1 MFAGK
6 SPRHGTGTSTTG
18 FTLVEI
24 LLVVSIL
31 LILSAIS
38 APYLVKSIRGNR
50 LRAATTAVVQAGR
63 YARSIAILSQKEMVL
78 TFDLKDA
85 VIRVDP
91 RHASPAPA
99 SPAAGGAPA
108 ATGEAP
114 PDDLSA
120 DAASNSQVSAVGSS
134 FALSRKLDEVR
145 IDSVQIEN
153 KGRDTGGDTVSIIY
167 RSNGRCTPYRVR
179 LVDEKGNAM
188 VTEVDALS
196 SPATRREGR

>member
-1 MFAGK
+1 MFAEK
-6 SPRHGTGTSTTG
+6 CPRHRTGRSTRG

-24 LLVVSIL
+24 LLVVTIL

-63 YARSIAILSQKEMVL
+63 YARSIAILSQREMVL
-78 TFDLKDA
+78 TFDLKNA
-85 VIRVDP
+85 VIRVAP
-91 RHASPAPA
+91 RYATPAPPSPAT
-99 SPAAGGAPA
+99 GGAPA

-120 DAASNSQVSAVGSS
+120 DASSNSQVSAVGSS

-145 IDSVQIEN
+145 IDSVDAEN
-153 KGRDTGGDTVSIIY
+153 KDKNAGHEEVSIIY